1 MTGHRF
7 SEGDKKS
14 LCDEERQRKQPARAI
29 VDRMNPSPDEVV
41 ADLGCGPG
49 YVTIPMAE
57 RVRAVYGVDVQQGML
72 DALMANLPEGLRGKV
87 TLVLGELPWIP
98 LSDRSID
105 RAVLVNVVH
114 EVDDLARLDNELRR
128 SLREG
133 GRLSVVDFPK
143 RETSFGPPV
152 HERMD
157 EDEVVASL
165 PSFRKLRGWSLPE
178 FYQLE
183 LERR

>member
-49 YVTIPMAE
+49 YVTLPLVE
-57 RVRAVYGVDVQQGML
+57 RVRLIYGVDVQQGML
-72 DALMANLPEGLRGKV
+72 DALWVNLPEGLRAKV
-87 TLVLGELPWIP
+87 ILVLGELPQIP
-98 LSDRSID
+98 LPDRSID
-105 RAVLVNVVH
+105 RAVLVNVIH
-114 EVDDLARLDNELRR
+114 EVEDLARLDDELRR
-128 SLREG
+128 CLREG
-133 GRLSVVDFPK
+133 GRLSAVDFPK
-143 RETSFGPPV
+143 RETSFGPPM
-152 HERMD
+152 HERLD
-157 EDEVVASL
+157 KDEVISLL
-165 PSFRKLRGWSLPE
+165 PSFRLLRGWSLPE

-183 LERR
+183 MERR